1 MCVASKLHS
10 RRLFP
15 SISLVSPPVTRD
27 PPSFTQEPVDTFV
40 FEFDASGRRTTLT
53 IDCVTEGDPTPTV
66 TWFRS
71 GVEVNS
77 SLVLE
82 SGTLSI
88 ANITEGESAS
98 REGTPYYCTATNT
111 LGTIR
116 SRIVKV
122 FYACK
127 SVVSH

>member
-1 MCVASKLHS
+1 M
-10 RRLFP
+10 
-15 SISLVSPPVTRD
+15 
-27 PPSFTQEPVDTFV
+27 DTFV
-40 FEFDASGRRTTLT
+40 FEFDAIEQRTTLT

-82 SGTLSI
+82 SGTLFI
-88 ANITEGESAS
+88 ANISEGEFAS
-98 REGTPYYCTATNT
+98 RNGTPYYCTATNT

-116 SRIVKV
+116 SRTAKV
-122 FYACK
+122 IYACK
-127 SVVSH
+127 SVSLPLT

>member
-1 MCVASKLHS
+1 MHS
-10 RRLFP
+10 
-15 SISLVSPPVTRD
+15 SPPVTGD
-27 PPSFTQEPVDTFV
+27 PQRFTQEPEDTFV
-40 FEFDASGRRTTLT
+40 FEFDASGQRTTLT

-77 SLVLE
+77 SLVLVN
-82 SGTLSI
+82 GTLSI
-88 ANITEGESAS
+88 ANITEGEYAS

-111 LGTIR
+111 LRTIR
-116 SRIVKV
+116 SRTVKV